1 MTTSRRSFLRLAA
14 GTAVLPA
21 LPRAA
26 DAQAYPARPVR
37 VLVAVSPGGTTDLA
51 ARLMAQWL
59 AKRLGQPFVI
69 ENRPGGATNIAT
81 ELAVRSLPD
90 GYTLFMANS
99 SNAVNESLYPD
110 IGFKFSVDLTPVSV
124 SIRSPLVMLVNPGVP
139 AATASEFI
147 AYAKADPGRI
157 NMGSGGKGATGHV
170 AGELFQMMAGVKFQ
184 HIPYRGE
191 APAMTDLI
199 GGQVQLVFATT
210 GSSLQYVKSGKLRA
224 LAVTSSTRAKDLPDV
239 PPLADVLPGYEA
251 SSWSGVVVPKNTS
264 VEIIDKLNHAQC
276 RRRRPGDPGAV
287 CGSGRPTGH
296 GLARGLRPHHRR
308 RCREVG
314 QGDQGRRPD
323 GRLTDQTSLNAG
335 ANLARILA

>member
-1 MTTSRRSFLRLAA
+1 MTPSRRGFLRLIA

-37 VLVAVSPGGTTDLA
+37 VLVAVSPGGTTDIA
-51 ARLMAQWL
+51 ARVMAQWL
-59 AKRLGQPFVI
+59 SKRLGQPFVI

-81 ELAVRSLPD
+81 ELAVRSPPD

-110 IGFKFSVDLTPVSV
+110 IGFRFSVDLTPVSV
-124 SIRSPLVMLVNPGVP
+124 SIRSPLVMLVHPAVP
-139 AATASEFI
+139 AATASAFI
-147 AYAKADPGRI
+147 TYAKADPGKI

-210 GSSLQYVKSGKLRA
+210 GSSLAYVKTGKLRA
-224 LAVTSSTRAKDLPDV
+224 LAVTSASRAEVLPELPTV
-239 PPLADVLPGYEA
+239 ADFVPGYETSQWYGICA
-251 SSWSGVVVPKNTS
+251 PKNTPTDI
-264 VEIIDKLNHAQC
+264 VDKLNKEINAAIA
-276 RRRRPGDPGAV
+276 DPGMRARLAALGGEPLP
-287 CGSGRPTGH
+287 GSPAEFGKLIAEETEKWGRVVR
-296 GLARGLRPHHRR
+296 A
-308 RCREVG
+308 
-314 QGDQGRRPD
+314 
-323 GRLTDQTSLNAG
+323 AG
-335 ANLARILA
+335 IKPE

>member
-1 MTTSRRSFLRLAA
+1 MTPSRRGFLRLVA

-21 LPRAA
+21 LPPSA

-37 VLVAVSPGGTTDLA
+37 VLVAVSPGGTTDIA
-51 ARLMAQWL
+51 ARVMAQWL
-59 AKRLGQPFVI
+59 SKRLGQPFVI

-81 ELAVRSLPD
+81 ELAVRAPPD

-110 IGFKFSVDLTPVSV
+110 IGFRFSVDLTPVSV
-124 SIRSPLVMLVNPGVP
+124 SIRSPLVMLVHPAVP

-147 AYAKADPGRI
+147 AYTKADPGKI

-210 GSSLQYVKSGKLRA
+210 GSSLAYVKTGKLRA

-251 SSWSGVVVPKNTS
+251 SSWSGFVVPKTTP
-264 VEIIDKLNHAQC
+264 VEIIDQLNRELNAAA
-276 RRRRPGDPGAV
+276 GDPVIQARFADLGGPAV
-287 CGSGRPTGH
+287 TGSPADFGRIIADDVAKWAKVIKAAGLTG
-296 GLARGLRPHHRR
+296 
-308 RCREVG
+308 
-314 QGDQGRRPD
+314 D
-323 GRLTDQTSLNAG
+323 
-335 ANLARILA
+335 

>member
-1 MTTSRRSFLRLAA
+1 MTTSRRNFLHLAA
-14 GTAVLPA
+14 ATAVLPA
-21 LPRAA
+21 LPRTA

-37 VLVAVSPGGTTDLA
+37 VLVAVSPGGTTELA
-51 ARLMAQWL
+51 ARS
-59 AKRLGQPFVI
+59 P
-69 ENRPGGATNIAT
+69 
-81 ELAVRSLPD
+81 PD

-147 AYAKADPGRI
+147 AYAKADPGKI

-224 LAVTSSTRAKDLPDV
+224 LAVTSS
-239 PPLADVLPGYEA
+239 
-251 SSWSGVVVPKNTS
+251 
-264 VEIIDKLNHAQC
+264 
-276 RRRRPGDPGAV
+276 
-287 CGSGRPTGH
+287 
-296 GLARGLRPHHRR
+296 
-308 RCREVG
+308 
-314 QGDQGRRPD
+314 
-323 GRLTDQTSLNAG
+323 
-335 ANLARILA
+335 

>member
-81 ELAVRSLPD
+81 ELAVRSPPD

-224 LAVTSSTRAKDLPDV
+224 LAVTSQHARQGPAGRSAAGGCPPGLRGELLERLRRAEEHARSRSSTSSTMSSM
-239 PPLADVLPGYEA
+239 PPP
-251 SSWSGVVVPKNTS
+251 PT
-264 VEIIDKLNHAQC
+264 
-276 RRRRPGDPGAV
+276 RDPGAV
-287 CGSGRPTGH
+287 CGSGRPSGH
-296 GLARGLRPHHRR
+296 GLARRISAA
-308 RCREVG
+308 
-314 QGDQGRRPD
+314 
-323 GRLTDQTSLNAG
+323 SLPTMSRSG
-335 ANLARILA
+335 PR

>member
-1 MTTSRRSFLRLAA
+1 
-14 GTAVLPA
+14 
-21 LPRAA
+21 
-26 DAQAYPARPVR
+26 
-37 VLVAVSPGGTTDLA
+37 
-51 ARLMAQWL
+51 
-59 AKRLGQPFVI
+59 
-69 ENRPGGATNIAT
+69 
-81 ELAVRSLPD
+81 
-90 GYTLFMANS
+90 MANS

-147 AYAKADPGRI
+147 AYAKANPGRI

-170 AGELFQMMAGVKFQ
+170 AGELFQMMA
-184 HIPYRGE
+184 GE

-251 SSWSGVVVPKNTS
+251 SSWSGFVVPKNTP
-264 VEIIDKLNHAQC
+264 VEIIDKLNH
-276 RRRRPGDPGAV
+276 
-287 CGSGRPTGH
+287 
-296 GLARGLRPHHRR
+296 
-308 RCREVG
+308 E
-314 QGDQGRRPD
+314 
-323 GRLTDQTSLNAG
+323 LNA
-335 ANLARILA
+335 ATADPAIQARFADLGGPPVTGSPADFGRIIAGDVAKWAKVIKTAGLTGD

>member
-1 MTTSRRSFLRLAA
+1 MITSRRSFLHLTA

-21 LPRAA
+21 WPRAA

-37 VLVAVSPGGTTDLA
+37 VLVAVSPGGTTDIA

-59 AKRLGQPFVI
+59 VKRLGQPFVI

-81 ELAVRSLPD
+81 ELAVRSPPD

-147 AYAKADPGRI
+147 TYAKADPGRI

-184 HIPYRGE
+184 HVPYRGE

-210 GSSLQYVKSGKLRA
+210 GSSLQYVKAGQMRA
-224 LAVTSSTRAKDLPDV
+224 LAVTTATRAVDLPDV
-239 PPLADVLPGYEA
+239 PPLADTLPGYEA
-251 SSWSGVVVPKNTS
+251 SSWSGIVVPRNTPTD
-264 VEIIDKLNHAQC
+264 VIDKLNK
-276 RRRRPGDPGAV
+276 
-287 CGSGRPTGH
+287 
-296 GLARGLRPHHRR
+296 
-308 RCREVG
+308 E
-314 QGDQGRRPD
+314 
-323 GRLTDQTSLNAG
+323 LNAAAADPAVQARFAGLG
-335 ANLARILA
+335 APPFVGSPTDFGKIIAADVEKWGKVIKASGLTGE

>member
-1 MTTSRRSFLRLAA
+1 MTTSRRGFLRLAA

-21 LPRAA
+21 WPRAA

-81 ELAVRSLPD
+81 
-90 GYTLFMANS
+90 
-99 SNAVNESLYPD
+99 
-110 IGFKFSVDLTPVSV
+110 DLMT
-124 SIRSPLVMLVNPGVP
+124 
-139 AATASEFI
+139 
-147 AYAKADPGRI
+147 
-157 NMGSGGKGATGHV
+157 
-170 AGELFQMMAGVKFQ
+170 GVKFQ

-224 LAVTSSTRAKDLPDV
+224 LAVTSNTRAKDLPDV

-251 SSWSGVVVPKNTS
+251 SSWSGFVVPKNTPAD
-264 VEIIDKLNHAQC
+264 IIDKLNRELNVAAADAAIQA
-276 RRRRPGDPGAV
+276 RFADLGGPPVMGSPADFGRIISNDVAKWAKVIKAAGLTGD
-287 CGSGRPTGH
+287 
-296 GLARGLRPHHRR
+296 
-308 RCREVG
+308 
-314 QGDQGRRPD
+314 
-323 GRLTDQTSLNAG
+323 
-335 ANLARILA
+335 

>member
-1 MTTSRRSFLRLAA
+1 MTPSRRGFLRLVA

-37 VLVAVSPGGTTDLA
+37 VLVAVSPGGTTDIA
-51 ARLMAQWL
+51 ARVMAQWL
-59 AKRLGQPFVI
+59 SKRLGQPFVI

-81 ELAVRSLPD
+81 ELAVRSPAD

-110 IGFKFSVDLTPVSV
+110 IGFRFSVDLTPVSV
-124 SIRSPLVMLVNPGVP
+124 SIRSPLVMLMHPAVP

-147 AYAKADPGRI
+147 AYAKADPGKI

-210 GSSLQYVKSGKLRA
+210 GSSLAYVKTGKLRA

-239 PPLADVLPGYEA
+239 PALADVLPGYEA
-251 SSWSGVVVPKNTS
+251 SSWSGFVVPKSTP
-264 VEIIDKLNHAQC
+264 VEIIDRLN
-276 RRRRPGDPGAV
+276 
-287 CGSGRPTGH
+287 
-296 GLARGLRPHHRR
+296 
-308 RCREVG
+308 RE
-314 QGDQGRRPD
+314 
-323 GRLTDQTSLNAG
+323 LNA
-335 ANLARILA
+335 AAADPVIQARFADLGGPAVTGSPADFGRIIADDVAKWAKVIKAAGLTGD